1 MSPLPS
7 HSATLRSVRMHGASG
22 DPLRARQQMERALA
36 DVEWSPPGLPPRAL
50 LFVRRLVADGRS
62 GLRAQSEGGSFGR
75 GVSAA
80 LRAHVASARRPGL
93 HDDAAQADAVLFSD
107 ETEMLACLVRDWLQ
121 GVLSERWWWRGVLAG
136 ASPVVWL
143 QQHVLSRGEVL
154 VPVAIQLMQ
163 GPAPSAR
170 ATAPV
175 EAWFARLDDAQARDA
190 VAAVAQ
196 AHALSGSSTVPMQ
209 GGDGLHRTPDRSPT
223 LPAVEEAAEAA
234 ETNPAQIAL
243 ERLFGTAP
251 ELRESPL
258 LPAQL
263 LLLALVLAL
272 ARDPSWARTP
282 QLARALSLVDRIAA
296 ITNPVNRP
304 ARAVGGGASF
314 DANTQ
319 APDPSVPSPTPPRA
333 RTNPPIDTLSAA
345 NTEGHPMAP
354 NSRAQAFAVVFDE
367 ITPPATTA
375 AAPTSE
381 AQLVPPRSTH
391 ERPAATDNQTQFG
404 GIFYLL
410 NAALALGL
418 YGDFTTPKTRGIALS
433 PWDYLALVG
442 RAWFGAEFVRDP
454 VWALLAALAGR
465 RAAQAPGRDFV
476 APAAWKIDPSWL
488 APWGRV
494 DTLRVHATRSRLSV
508 RHGAGFLLF
517 DVARDSTLRPLA
529 QARALCAAIA
539 ELRGARLSRS
549 CSAGPALP
557 RTGTAR
563 WLRWLLGYLEARLAL
578 ALGVDAVDVVP
589 CLVCRHAA
597 RVTASA
603 SDVDVELTLDGLPLA
618 IRIAGLDRDPGWIP
632 AAGRR
637 LRFRFI

>member
-1 MSPLPS
+1 MLSIPTSGAVLRKVNLRGTQ
-7 HSATLRSVRMHGASG
+7 ADTLRSRQ
-22 DPLRARQQMERALA
+22 RAERALA
-36 DVEWSPPGLPPRAL
+36 GVDWAVPGLSPQAVL
-50 LFVRRLVADGRS
+50 LVRRMAVPVQAPTQAVAWPR
-62 GLRAQSEGGSFGR
+62 RVNQ
-75 GVSAA
+75 A
-80 LRAHVASARRPGL
+80 LREQAARARRPWL
-93 HDDAAQADAVLFSD
+93 QADAAQADAVLFID
-107 ETEMLACLVRDWLQ
+107 QGEMVACLVRDWLR
-121 GVLSERWWWRGVLAG
+121 GVAPERWWWRSLLGG
-136 ASPVVWL
+136 ANPAPWL
-143 QQHVLSRGEVL
+143 RQHVMAHGEVL
-154 VPVAIQLMQ
+154 VPAVMRLLEGAVI
-163 GPAPSAR
+163 SAR
-170 ATAPV
+170 PAAAV
-175 EAWFARLDDAQARDA
+175 EAWFARLDDAQAQEAVVA
-190 VAAVAQ
+190 VARAY
-196 AHALSGSSTVPMQ
+196 ALAAALPSSSPDAPVPHRVGDGVDFVPMVT
-209 GGDGLHRTPDRSPT
+209 G
-223 LPAVEEAAEAA
+223 AELSR
-234 ETNPAQIAL
+234 EDEVAL
-243 ERLFGTAP
+243 ERLAATVP

-258 LPAQL
+258 QLPQRR
-263 LLLALVLAL
+263 LLAQVLAVV
-272 ARDPSWARTP
+272 RSPSWARTP
-282 QLARALSLVDRIAA
+282 QLARALSLIERVAA
-296 ITNPVNRP
+296 ISNPVNRP
-304 ARAVGGGASF
+304 APVTKRSASF
-314 DANTQ
+314 DADRR
-319 APDPSVPSPTPPRA
+319 APDPSAPALTPPRA
-333 RTNPPIDTLSAA
+333 RTEPSIGTLSAA
-345 NTEGHPMAP
+345 NAKGLAMDP
-354 NSRAQAFAVVFDE
+354 NSPIQAFAAVFDE

-381 AQLVPPRSTH
+381 AQPVPPRSTH
-391 ERPAATDNQTQFG
+391 ERPAATDIQTQFG

-418 YGDFTTPKTRGIALS
+418 YGDFTTPKTPGIALS

-454 VWALLAALAGR
+454 VWALLAALAGP
-465 RAAQAPGRDFV
+465 RAKQAPGRDFV
-476 APAAWKIDPSWL
+476 APAAWQIDPSWL

-494 DTLRVHATRSRLSV
+494 DTLHVRATRSRLSV

-529 QARALCAAIA
+529 QARALCAATA

>member
-1 MSPLPS
+1 MLPI
-7 HSATLRSVRMHGASG
+7 ANGGTGVALRRVRLRGAPA
-22 DPLRARQQMERALA
+22 DLLRARQQLEHALQA
-36 DVEWSPPGLPPRAL
+36 VDWSVPGLSARAIL
-50 LFVRRLVADGRS
+50 LLRRMAVSTQATRQRS
-62 GLRAQSEGGSFGR
+62 PWPQRVTATLREQ
-75 GVSAA
+75 AA
-80 LRAHVASARRPGL
+80 HARRPWL
-93 HDDAAQADAVLFSD
+93 QADAALADAVLFSD

-175 EAWFARLDDAQARDA
+175 EAWFARLDDAQAQEA
-190 VAAVAQ
+190 LASVARAYALAAPAPLPPPTTPVRHRGADHARSQPVVADGGLSSQ
-196 AHALSGSSTVPMQ
+196 EQMALQRLLSTVPELR
-209 GGDGLHRTPDRSPT
+209 DST
-223 LPAVEEAAEAA
+223 LCP
-234 ETNPAQIAL
+234 PQR
-243 ERLFGTAP
+243 RLF
-251 ELRESPL
+251 
-258 LPAQL
+258 AQ
-263 LLLALVLAL
+263 VLAVV
-272 ARDPSWARTP
+272 RSPSWARTP
-282 QLARALSLVDRIAA
+282 QLARALSLIERVAA
-296 ITNPVNRP
+296 ISNPVNRP
-304 ARAVGGGASF
+304 APVTKRSASF
-314 DANTQ
+314 DADRR
-319 APDPSVPSPTPPRA
+319 APDPSAPALTPPRA
-333 RTNPPIDTLSAA
+333 RTEPSIGTLSAA
-345 NTEGHPMAP
+345 NAKGLAMDP
-354 NSRAQAFAVVFDE
+354 NSPIQAFAAVFDE

-381 AQLVPPRSTH
+381 AQPVPPRSTH
-391 ERPAATDNQTQFG
+391 ERPAATDIQTQFG

-418 YGDFTTPKTRGIALS
+418 YGDFTTPKTPGIALS

-454 VWALLAALAGR
+454 VWALLAALAGP
-465 RAAQAPGRDFV
+465 RAKQAPGRDFV
-476 APAAWKIDPSWL
+476 APAAWQIDPSWL

-494 DTLRVHATRSRLSV
+494 DTLHVRATRSRLSV

-529 QARALCAAIA
+529 QARALCAATA

-637 LRFRFI
+637 LRFRFT